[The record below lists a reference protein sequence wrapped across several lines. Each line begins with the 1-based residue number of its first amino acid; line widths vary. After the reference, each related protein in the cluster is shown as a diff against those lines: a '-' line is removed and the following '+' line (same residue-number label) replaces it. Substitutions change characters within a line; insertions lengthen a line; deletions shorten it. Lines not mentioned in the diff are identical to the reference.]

1 MKLDGARVIV
11 TGASRG
17 IGKSLALRLAERGSR
32 LVLVARSEED
42 LAAVARAARDRGGP
56 AVHTVA
62 GDVTDPGTARHAV
75 ETAARE
81 LGGLDVLVNNAG
93 VGLRAPV
100 ARLEPR
106 DLEEVFRV
114 NVVGALNFVRAAL
127 PQLKASRGLVVNVSS
142 IAARQPV
149 PFLGGYAA
157 TKAALVALGDALRL
171 EAGGVGVLTVLP
183 GSVETDFK
191 AHARGEPYPE
201 RAGARRLDPDTVAA
215 RIIRAVEDGKREVV
229 VLSRGERAALFLG
242 RLAPRLVERQLV
254 RRYGRPT

>member
-42 LAAVARAARDRGGP
+42 LAAVAQAVRERGGP
-56 AVHTVA
+56 VVRTVA
-62 GDVTDPGTARHAV
+62 GDVTDPGTACSAV
-75 ETAARE
+75 EMAARE

-114 NVVGALNFVRAAL
+114 NVVGALNFIRAAL
-127 PQLKASRGLVVNVSS
+127 PQLKASSGLVVNVAS
-142 IAARQPV
+142 IAARQAV

-201 RAGARRLDPDTVAA
+201 RASARRLDPDTVAA
-215 RIIRAVEDGKREVV
+215 RVIRAVQDGKREVV
-229 VLSRGERAALFLG
+229 VLSRGERAALLLG

-254 RRYGRPT
+254 RRYGWPT